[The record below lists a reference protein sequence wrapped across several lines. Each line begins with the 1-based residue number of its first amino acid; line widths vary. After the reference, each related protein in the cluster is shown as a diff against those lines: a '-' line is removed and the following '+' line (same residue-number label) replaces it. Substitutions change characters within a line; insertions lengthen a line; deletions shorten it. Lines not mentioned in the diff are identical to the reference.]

1 MLFLYWE
8 IIFSLKS
15 LEANRADL
23 FSIFTQIQNQVS
35 RIFSPGCSSVS
46 IKWQQFDINAP
57 KPMQA
62 PAQIQSLF
70 TNERLL
76 VYGFVPHCTQ
86 VKTGIHTAG
95 WKFTTKKIAR
105 CFVLYYVIYISFV
118 WHAFSEEKDTLFNV
132 QVTVLW

>member
-1 MLFLYWE
+1 MLFLYQE

-15 LEANRADL
+15 LEANRANL
-23 FSIFTQIQNQVS
+23 FSIFTQIQSQVS

-95 WKFTTKKIAR
+95 WKSTAEEIAR
-105 CFVLYYVIYISFV
+105 CTVLYYVMFYPAHF
-118 WHAFSEEKDTLFNV
+118 
-132 QVTVLW
+132 